1 MSFDSCATVSGARG
15 GPPQP
20 VRPPGRPRACGPL
33 GASQGRVSGPRGAR
47 LGAGLGAAWGA
58 SRGAS
63 GGLPLAGRASRVF
76 FSAVAPQRRLAS
88 DKGRS
93 VNETR
98 QLRGEAAFKLKYYR
112 KGSAPQTFGAA
123 ARVSE
128 GGCGY
133 RRHCPRL
140 RGPAHFPE
148 GEEGADRVNKNNSN
162 GASGAGA
169 KPVAAAAAP
178 GSGKQPRGP
187 TS

>member
-20 VRPPGRPRACGPL
+20 VRSPGRPPRLRA
-33 GASQGRVSGPRGAR
+33 SRRVSGPR
-47 LGAGLGAAWGA
+47 LGAAWGA

>member
-1 MSFDSCATVSGARG
+1 MTPARQSVGRGAAPHNPCAPRG
-15 GPPQP
+15 D
-20 VRPPGRPRACGPL
+20 PRACGPP
-33 GASQGRVSGPRGAR
+33 GASLGRVSGPRGAR
-47 LGAGLGAAWGA
+47 LGARLGACR
-58 SRGAS
+58 S
-63 GGLPLAGRASRVF
+63 LAAPPVFF

-98 QLRGEAAFKLKYYR
+98 QLHGEAAFKLKYYR

>member
-1 MSFDSCATVSGARG
+1 MT
-15 GPPQP
+15 
-20 VRPPGRPRACGPL
+20 PGRQSVGRGAAPHNPCAPRGDPRACGPP
-33 GASQGRVSGPRGAR
+33 GASRVSGPR
-47 LGAGLGAAWGA
+47 LGAAWGA

>member
-1 MSFDSCATVSGARG
+1 MTPARQSVGRGAAPHNPCAPRG
-15 GPPQP
+15 D
-20 VRPPGRPRACGPL
+20 PRACGPP
-33 GASQGRVSGPRGAR
+33 GASRGRVSGPRGAR
-47 LGAGLGAAWGA
+47 LGARLG
-58 SRGAS
+58 
-63 GGLPLAGRASRVF
+63 ASRVF

>member
-20 VRPPGRPRACGPL
+20 VRPPGRPPRLRA
-33 GASQGRVSGPRGAR
+33 SGRVSGPR
-47 LGAGLGAAWGA
+47 LGAAWGA

-133 RRHCPRL
+133 RHHCPRL

-169 KPVAAAAAP
+169 KPLAAAAAP